1 MGLGTR
7 IFLINAYDSLER
19 LAMARYQRLL
29 RRDPGEVLP
38 QYAGRRIRCAM
49 VVLEFFDRKPV
60 SVIWT
65 DYHLLVFDTG
75 GRLDVADI
83 QKEFGLVSEVMP
95 PIIKGEGSANVVDAR
110 SRFAKK
116 RYHHEYKWTPTP
128 EIEAAIMAAIF
139 GKT

>member
-7 IFLINAYDSLER
+7 IFLINDDDSLER
-19 LAMARYQRLL
+19 LAMARYKRLL
-29 RRDPGEVLP
+29 RRDPGEVLR

-65 DYHLLVFDTG
+65 DYHRLVFDAG

-110 SRFAKK
+110 SRFARK
-116 RYHHEYKWTPTP
+116 RYQHEYKWTPTP